1 VAALGAWAFLL
12 RGADGPAD
20 PTLEGPPP
28 SLEPGLP
35 DRVLLPGFDETAISV
50 DPGDGRDPL
59 AWCLLAAL
67 TPEQRS
73 QGLMG
78 VTDLQGYAGMAFV
91 YDQDS
96 SNSYWMR
103 NTPMPLSIA
112 WIARDGSVVS
122 TTDMAPCG
130 DSPSCPSYPSNG
142 TYRMAIEVPEGQ
154 LADLGIGTGARVR
167 RAGQCA
173 SQGD

>member
-1 VAALGAWAFLL
+1 VAAGAWAFLL

-20 PTLEGPPP
+20 PQLEGPAP

-35 DRVLLPGFDETAISV
+35 DRVLLPGFGEVAISV
-50 DPGDGRDPL
+50 DPGDGSDPL
-59 AWCLLAAL
+59 AWCLLAAR
-67 TPEQRS
+67 TAEQRH

-78 VTDLQGYAGMAFV
+78 VQDLQGYEGMAFV
-91 YDQDS
+91 YPQDS
-96 SNSYWMR
+96 PNSYWMR

-112 WIARDGSVVS
+112 WIRQDGTVVS

-130 DSPSCPSYPSNG
+130 DSPSCPSYPSG
-142 TYRMAIEVPEGQ
+142 GPYRMAIEVPQGN
-154 LADLGIGTGARVR
+154 LAKLGIGPGSTTRL
-167 RAGQCA
+167 AGQCA